1 MHSCGSLQPGMPCQA
16 QVPAAFVA
24 HLLLLTA
31 CLPSCLAF
39 ACSQVDLLLD
49 VLQEMRPLAAFTGE
63 EQPQHGQQQARQM
76 LLALLDQLLAPGID
90 AEQGGQQQ
98 ALDTPGS
105 RQAFLQLV
113 AGLCGVGHTQTTR
126 AAAAASGAAAGAASR
141 GEPLLSPAAVL
152 QHVVAPALE
161 RQRGAV
167 AAGEA
172 GADLLL
178 LPLQVAEALLDAA
191 TRQQEQQLLDPLLRG
206 LLDLDSRRV
215 DSSPAALLA
224 SLDTFELA
232 ASLLQRTSSSAG
244 GGAGSDAGAYF
255 QEQLLGPAAA
265 EPQQP
270 VQQLRRRMVRLLAA
284 LLPCCTAEEAREI
297 LHVVLPT
304 AIQAVLLRQPALAA
318 AGPSAPAG
326 ILAGAHAAA
335 VEAACRAAKTL
346 ALHPEQ
352 APIAGEQTGVE
363 EASAAATAQPS
374 ALRQVAVERVLQHLT
389 QHCVRLA
396 SGAQA
401 AAVAAAGEA
410 RALGLRCFREL
421 CQLASVVQPAG
432 FDTATLQAGLLRLA
446 QQLLPRQPGSGVAAG
461 AAATTVEGQLQAEE
475 VERQLSAAA
484 GALPAGRLRD
494 LVRLGIQQQVQQQ
507 EAHAA

>member
-1 MHSCGSLQPGMPCQA
+1 MPCQA

-24 HLLLLTA
+24 HLLLLTG
-31 CLPSCLAF
+31 CLPSRLAF

-161 RQRGAV
+161 RQRGVV

-255 QEQLLGPAAA
+255 QQQLLGPAAA

-318 AGPSAPAG
+318 AGPAAPAG

-346 ALHPEQ
+346 AHPEQ

-396 SGAQA
+396 SGAHA

-421 CQLASVVQPAG
+421 CQLAAVVQPAG

-446 QQLLPRQPGSGVAAG
+446 QQLLPCQPVSGVAAG

-475 VERQLSAAA
+475 VERQLSSAA
-484 GALPAGRLRD
+484 GTLPAGRLRD